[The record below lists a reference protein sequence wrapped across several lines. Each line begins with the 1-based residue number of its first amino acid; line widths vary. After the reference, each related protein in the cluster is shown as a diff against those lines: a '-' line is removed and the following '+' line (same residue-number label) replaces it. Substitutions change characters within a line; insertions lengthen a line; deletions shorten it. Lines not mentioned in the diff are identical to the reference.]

1 MVCFVNFLN
10 KVDKYVLKLQ
20 KCLLIKYYALETIRE
35 KIDRVVFLFLF
46 CFVFHFVHFFLIFRG
61 PSLGEYL
68 KNSRNMKR
76 VIDPG
81 ELSTFIS

>member
-1 MVCFVNFLN
+1 MRWKL
-10 KVDKYVLKLQ
+10 LK
-20 KCLLIKYYALETIRE
+20 KKNRSRC
-35 KIDRVVFLFLF
+35 FLFLF
-46 CFVFHFVHFFLIFRG
+46 CFVFVFLLFSLFLIFRG

>member
-20 KCLLIKYYALETIRE
+20 KSLLIKYYALETIRE

-46 CFVFHFVHFFLIFRG
+46 CFVLFFT
-61 PSLGEYL
+61 
-68 KNSRNMKR
+68 
-76 VIDPG
+76 
-81 ELSTFIS
+81 LSTFF